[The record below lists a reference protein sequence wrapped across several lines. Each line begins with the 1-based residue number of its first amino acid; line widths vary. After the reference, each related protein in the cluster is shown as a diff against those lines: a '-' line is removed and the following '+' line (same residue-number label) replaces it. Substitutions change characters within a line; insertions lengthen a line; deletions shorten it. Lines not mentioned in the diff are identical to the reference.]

1 MTSFTHFLLSF
12 QEDPVQLSQ
21 WDSLSINLLL
31 RSETPLRV
39 SVNRPLEFSDLRST
53 SILMAP
59 GMSHFVKLIQVKR
72 LAGEKVKV

>member
-1 MTSFTHFLLSF
+1 MASFTHFLLSF